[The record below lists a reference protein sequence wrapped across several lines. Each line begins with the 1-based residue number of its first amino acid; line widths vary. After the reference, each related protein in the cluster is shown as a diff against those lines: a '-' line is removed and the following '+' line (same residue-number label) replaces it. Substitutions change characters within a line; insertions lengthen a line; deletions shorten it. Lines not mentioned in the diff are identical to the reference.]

1 MVNEFGKELRKI
13 RIDRGEILKNMADK
27 LKMTASYL
35 SAIECGK
42 RNIPEELILQ
52 LKQLYN
58 LDEKKVLMLEKAK
71 DESSNKVEI
80 NFMKDMTKSK
90 RDLALEFARKFDTID
105 DEFAEKLME
114 FMKKHKEEEE

>member
-13 RIDRGEILKNMADK
+13 RIDHGEILKNMADK

-42 RNIPEELILQ
+42 RNIPEELILK
-52 LKQLYN
+52 LKEIYK
-58 LDEKKVLMLEKAK
+58 LDEEKVLILKEAKEKCT
-71 DESSNKVEI
+71 NKVEI
-80 NFMKDMTKSK
+80 NFMNTMTKSK

-105 DEFAEKLME
+105 DDFAEKLME
-114 FMKKHKEEEE
+114 FMKKHKEEEG